1 MRTIIGSFL
10 CFFLFLANIP
20 AICNAQS
27 YEETIQNF
35 VHRIAEGKSDS
46 VASKLPLLQQKYPHS
61 PGVLYIE
68 GLITSD
74 GTEAIHYFTMVAD
87 SFPRNPW
94 AADALARM
102 AEVFRATGASTNAAR
117 QIERLHHEYPQSPY
131 ITSRYLTQISSD
143 SSDKNVLPHR
153 DIVKEYAIQIG
164 AFAVR
169 QNAEQIQKKL
179 EAGGF
184 KADIFENLLD
194 GKNLLYLVW
203 IGSYSSEEAA
213 QKDLAAIKENFN
225 ISGVLRPRTAW
236 KKW

>member
-1 MRTIIGSFL
+1 MRIIIGYFL
-10 CFFLFLANIP
+10 CFCLFLASIP
-20 AICNAQS
+20 AICIAQS
-27 YEETIQNF
+27 YEETVQNF

-46 VASKLPLLQQKYPHS
+46 VASKLPSLQQQYPHS

-102 AEVFRATGASTNAAR
+102 VEVFRATGASTNAAQ

-131 ITSRYLTQISSD
+131 ITSRYLTRVSSD
-143 SSDKNVLPHR
+143 SGDENVLPHPYMG
-153 DIVKEYAIQIG
+153 KEYAIQIG

-169 QNAEQIQKKL
+169 QNAEQIQKKVA
-179 EAGGF
+179 AGGF

-213 QKDLAAIKENFN
+213 QKDLVTIREKFS
-225 ISGVLRPRTAW
+225 ISGVLRPRPAW